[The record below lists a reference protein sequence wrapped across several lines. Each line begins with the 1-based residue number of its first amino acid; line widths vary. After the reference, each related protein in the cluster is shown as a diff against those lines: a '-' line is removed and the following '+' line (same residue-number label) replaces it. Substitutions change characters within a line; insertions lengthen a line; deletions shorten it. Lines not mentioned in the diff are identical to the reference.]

1 MDQLFVSDN
10 NKGWTVCGPV
20 FQELRPSVLKHAPY
34 VKFHD
39 FDTELKEE
47 FLIDH
52 GKIII
57 ISQVGDMLEMD
68 KFKHVFKDHQDYYR
82 QTGKKKNFFILLT
95 AFEYANEEFDE
106 FKDVLKVYFIPTFY
120 SQYNTFIKVEEPSI
134 KDELKFH
141 FLSFNGRASLL
152 RASLFC
158 YFYRKKLL
166 DKSIFSF
173 IGYNGKTS
181 GFKETF
187 EQLTDRGLDY
197 YLNQY
202 RFDPQTERHIPLS
215 EIFDMIPYR
224 LENDRVSRRRVLLG
238 GDPKLTDISVYN
250 QTFCHLVAETYKG
263 LHPPFFTEKIF
274 KPIATK
280 QPFMVFGAKHSL
292 QFLQNIGFKTFSP
305 WINEQYD
312 TLDQPARFNAILE
325 EIDRISAMSMNELKE
340 LKTELA
346 STVDYNYNHFYNT
359 LPKMYSN
366 NMLEI
371 SREIDLLIQQ
381 QINWIK

>member
-1 MDQLFVSDN
+1 MDQIFVSEN

-20 FQELRPSVLKHAPY
+20 FQELKPCVLKYAPY

-57 ISQVGDMLEMD
+57 ISQVGDMLEMG
-68 KFKHVFKDHQDYYR
+68 KFKHVFKDNQDYYK

-106 FKDVLKVYFIPTFY
+106 FKDILKVYFIPTFY
-120 SQYNTFIKVEEPSI
+120 SQYNTFIKVKEPDI

-141 FLSFNGRASLL
+141 FLSFNGRVSLL

-173 IGYNGKTS
+173 IGYNGKTT
-181 GFKETF
+181 GFKQTCQ
-187 EQLTDRGLDY
+187 QLTDRGLDY

-202 RFDPQTERHIPLS
+202 KFDHQTERQIPLS

-224 LENDRVSRRRVLLG
+224 LKNDLASRRRVQLG
-238 GDPKLTDISVYN
+238 GHPQLADITVYN

-263 LHPPFFTEKIF
+263 RHPPFFTEKIF
-274 KPIATK
+274 KPIAAK
-280 QPFMVFGAKHSL
+280 QPFILFGAKHSL

-305 WINEQYD
+305 WINEDYD
-312 TLDQPARFNAILE
+312 TLDQPARFNAILD
-325 EIDRISAMSMNELKE
+325 EIDRIAAMSIDELKK
-340 LKTELA
+340 LKSELA
-346 STVDYNYNHFYNT
+346 SIVDYNYNHFYNT
-359 LPKMYSN
+359 LPRMYSDD
-366 NMLEI
+366 I
-371 SREIDLLIQQ
+371 SAIGKELDTLMQQ
-381 QINWIK
+381 QVSYL